1 MGHHRFEGGAPLIIA
16 VTGTPGVGK
25 STFARLLAKR
35 LGVRLL
41 RLNEWIKERG
51 LGRPAKDGTLEVDC
65 RRLAKEFSKES
76 WGDLVVE
83 GHLSHHLPPER
94 LSAVVVLRLH
104 PKVLERRLR
113 ARGYKGKKLWDNLE
127 AEALDLILVESLERH
142 GEGKVFE
149 LDLTHTT
156 AQEAVK
162 RFVEAWRKGE
172 RVRDRVRWLESFVE
186 EFKSELQASH
196 WGEAPSRPVR
206 RS

>member
-1 MGHHRFEGGAPLIIA
+1 LIIA

-41 RLNEWIKERG
+41 RLNDWIRRRG
-51 LGRPAKDGTLEVDC
+51 IGSPAGDGTLEVDC
-65 RRLAKEFSKES
+65 RQLAREFSRES
-76 WGDLVVE
+76 WGDMVVE
-83 GHLSHHLPPER
+83 GHLSHYLPPR
-94 LSAVVVLRLH
+94 LLSAVVVLRLH
-104 PKVLERRLR
+104 PQVLERRLR
-113 ARGYKGKKLWDNLE
+113 ARGYRGRKLWDNLE

-156 AQEAVK
+156 AQEAVR
-162 RFVEAWRKGE
+162 RFVEAWRKGK
-172 RVRDRVRWLESFVE
+172 RIRDRVDWLESFVE
-186 EFKSELQASH
+186 RFRPEP
-196 WGEAPSRPVR
+196 EASRPGALSPRAR